1 MGRYT
6 TLPRHQPTDDLPQKM
21 SKIPLGKPTD
31 YPAEYSPQVLFAVPR
46 IEARRAL
53 GLGDELPFRGEDVWN
68 AWDLS
73 WLEPSGKPVVATAV
87 ITIPAD
93 SPNIVESKSLKL
105 YLNSLAMSQYESID
119 EIGKII
125 RRDLSGIAKSEV
137 SISMLAANDSSTA
150 RIAVLPG
157 DCIDE
162 LEVQIDE
169 SAGVD
174 AATLRTAGEASVEEE
189 LHSHLLRSNCP
200 VTNQPDMGSV
210 LVRYRGPAID
220 RESLL
225 RYIVSF
231 RRHNDFHEACVER
244 MFIDIKARCGPDKLT
259 VYARYNRRGGLDI
272 NPFRSDFEATVENLR
287 LWRQ

>member
-46 IEARRAL
+46 IEARKAL
-53 GLGDELPFRGEDVWN
+53 GLSAELPFHGEDVWN
-68 AWDLS
+68 AWELT
-73 WLEPSGKPVVATAV
+73 WLEPSGKPNVATAV
-87 ITIPAD
+87 ITVPAD
-93 SPNIVESKSLKL
+93 SLNIVESKSLKL
-105 YLNSLAMSQYESID
+105 YLNSLAMSRYASDD
-119 EIGKII
+119 EVSEII
-125 RRDLSGIAKSEV
+125 SRDLSRTAESQV
-137 SISMLAANDSSTA
+137 SVRIMPAQDFSSGQ
-150 RIAVLPG
+150 IVDLPG
-157 DCIDE
+157 DCIDD
-162 LEVQIDE
+162 LDLQIE
-169 SAGVD
+169 TSSVD
-174 AATLRTAGEASVEEE
+174 ASLLKTVGEDSIEDQ

-200 VTNQPDMGSV
+200 VTHQPDMGSV

-231 RRHNDFHEACVER
+231 RQHNDFHEACVER
-244 MFIDIKARCGPDKLT
+244 MFLDIKARCRPEKLT

-272 NPFRSDFEATVENLR
+272 NPFRSDFETTAENLR